1 MRSVRSA
8 GRAAGSRS
16 RDLSLRPFFPR
27 ARRRNRNTQ
36 QDVERIGI
44 PIDDAL
50 LRPILSS
57 PVEAF
62 CIAAA
67 GALSSSAFVLP
78 VLKQKGWEERPEVSR
93 SRDDF
98 FSR

>member
-1 MRSVRSA
+1 MRSA
-8 GRAAGSRS
+8 GRRWIAISRTLAPS
-16 RDLSLRPFFPR
+16 FLPAR
-27 ARRRNRNTQ
+27 ATTQ
-36 QDVERIGI
+36 TQHTQDVERIGI

-93 SRDDF
+93 SRYDF